1 MAKKN
6 TQLSFTDHRM
16 TCGRGGPRPGAGR
29 PRGPRPRVAHALR
42 TRVPNGCP
50 VHVTLRVRNDV
61 PALRRNAM
69 VRALRRSFADSCERG
84 SFRLVHYS
92 LQRNHM
98 HLIVEAA
105 GREALAC
112 GMKSIAAR
120 FARCVNRVFG
130 RRGPV
135 LDGRYHSV
143 LLKTPTQVR
152 NALRYVLLNARK
164 HGLRLRGI
172 DPASSGRWFDGW
184 RGTVLQGD
192 AIGGRQDVAAPRSW
206 LLGVGWRKRGLIGV
220 DEDVG

>member
-1 MAKKN
+1 
-6 TQLSFTDHRM
+6 
-16 TCGRGGPRPGAGR
+16 
-29 PRGPRPRVAHALR
+29 
-42 TRVPNGCP
+42 
-50 VHVTLRVRNDV
+50 VRNDV
-61 PALRRNAM
+61 PALRRKAM
-69 VRALRRSFADSCERG
+69 VHGLRSSFADGCERG

-135 LDGRYHSV
+135 LDGRFHSV

-164 HGLRLRGI
+164 HGSRLRGI

-184 RGTVLQGD
+184 RAAVGRDDT
-192 AIGGRQDVAAPRSW
+192 IGGRRDVARARTW
-206 LLGVGWRKRGLIGV
+206 LLRVGWRKRGLIGV